1 MTSHVLTP
9 LEIEARAHAAGITL
23 REVCKRAEIA
33 LSTFY
38 RWKAGKTAPTL
49 TVYSRI
55 CAATEVTKRQRR
67 KAN

>member
-1 MTSHVLTP
+1 MTSHVLTAV
-9 LEIEARAHAAGITL
+9 EIEARAHAAGMTL
-23 REVCKRAEIA
+23 REVCQHAGIA

-67 KAN
+67 RAN